1 MFQCNEMFSSYTV
14 TLTSLTS
21 FIANKFNFYKMKP
34 ELVDSLNTDYDYKSI
49 MHYGSTA
56 FGIKV

>member
-1 MFQCNEMFSSYTV
+1 MFSSYTV